1 MRYIKVFLL
10 VLLFFVIMMLF
21 VQNQGSFSDAVT
33 LKFDPMFAPAMESIP
48 LPRYALLLICFALG
62 ALVVLSMLLW
72 DRLALTSRLGA
83 ARRRGNSLQKQLD
96 KANAQIEKLTAAKAQ
111 AEADLAAAQEALKA
125 AEAAAAAAAKAE

>member
-21 VQNQGSFSDAVT
+21 VQNQTSFSDPVT
-33 LKFDPMFAPAMESIP
+33 LKFDPMFAPAMQSIP
-48 LPRYALLLICFALG
+48 LPRYALLLMCFAMG
-62 ALVVLSMLLW
+62 ALVVLAMLMW
-72 DRLALTSRLGA
+72 DRLTLTSRLGA